1 MMQAISQI
9 VQELRGL
16 GESVFRL
23 VKAELELVLEMWR
36 RSLIELGKGL
46 ALLGAAFYVLVLL
59 APLLLVFA
67 AIDGLSDW
75 LEWPYWASAL
85 VVLGVVLLVGLVL
98 ALIAK
103 RILTR
108 RFENPVVILSR
119 RLDDQRGWWHERV
132 NYLEKRLPAGA
143 AGRGELDDD
152 FSR

>member
-1 MMQAISQI
+1 MIQAINQI

-36 RSLIELGKGL
+36 RSLVELGKGI

-59 APLLLVFA
+59 APLLMVFA

-98 ALIAK
+98 ALVAK

-108 RFENPVVILSR
+108 RFENPVVILTR

-132 NYLEKRLPAGA
+132 NYLENRLPAGA